1 MTSLTEDE
9 RSRKANKQDFLTRTL
24 KPRVEDYPIRPNNP
38 EVKQRQSEN
47 PLIPPGHKN
56 TLQVS

>member
-9 RSRKANKQDFLTRTL
+9 RSRKANKQDFLMRTL
-24 KPRVEDYPIRPNNP
+24 KPRVEDYPIRPNNL
-38 EVKQRQSEN
+38 EIKTTSVRGSFN
-47 PLIPPGHKN
+47 IDHKN